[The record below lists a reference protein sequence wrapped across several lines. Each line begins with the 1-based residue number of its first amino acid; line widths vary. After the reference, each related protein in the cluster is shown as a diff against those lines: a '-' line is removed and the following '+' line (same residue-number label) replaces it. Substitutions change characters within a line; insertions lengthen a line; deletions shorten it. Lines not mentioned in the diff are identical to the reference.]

1 MTAYKCLL
9 FALGAAVVAPATAAR
24 AASLSG
30 NDLEVEESET
40 LIQTEESSQ
49 EESFLPESS
58 ETISVYNN
66 SSVSGND
73 VVESEYESESEIESD
88 TESGDSDSVLES
100 VYEIMPLQNYNTYYG
115 SITSTYFEY
124 MRGFLSKL
132 GFKDHY
138 VAARVSQYDYI
149 FAYGENLVFNGSF
162 SGSDITV
169 ITFNTYNN
177 GSYSSSVQSSFSLSP
192 GSYMVYSDL
201 SGIYPSLA
209 TSSDFSLRQIVLVL
223 GIAIVSYTVGCF
235 FIRKAVKSHSRRRRL

>member
-30 NDLEVEESET
+30 NDLEVESSET

-49 EESFLPESS
+49 EESFLSESS
-58 ETISVYNN
+58 EAISDNNN

-73 VVESEYESESEIESD
+73 IVESESFTESESESVVESD
-88 TESGDSDSVLES
+88 TEADVLDDSA
-100 VYEIMPLQNYNTYYG
+100 IMPLQTYNTYYG
-115 SITSTYFEY
+115 SIGSTYLEY

-149 FAYGENLVFNGSF
+149 FAYGSNLVYNGSF

-209 TSSDFSLRQIVLVL
+209 TSSDFSLRQIVFVL

-235 FIRKAVKSHSRRRRL
+235 FVRKAVKSHSRRRRL